1 MDFALGNENT
11 VKLLPQPCVAT
22 GPVVGRQSQPGGLS
36 LRAKAEPACVP
47 SWLTGSHTVTMAK
60 GTNTALA
67 FRYKLNTT
75 VDDAKHLSTHQPR
88 SQSVIWSFVTLD
100 HSRSAT
106 VPIAVASSWTCD
118 DSSAK
123 LDVRFA
129 VSPSN
134 P

>member
-1 MDFALGNENT
+1 
-11 VKLLPQPCVAT
+11 
-22 GPVVGRQSQPGGLS
+22 
-36 LRAKAEPACVP
+36 
-47 SWLTGSHTVTMAK
+47 MAK

-75 VDDAKHLSTHQPR
+75 VDDAKHLSAQPCH
-88 SQSVIWSFVTLD
+88 SASDCVSLGLAVLD
-100 HSRSAT
+100 S

-123 LDVRFA
+123 IDVRFA